1 MRPVRRAEPP
11 RGIAAALALVA
22 ALVAGCADTAA
33 PLRFATSSGEA
44 WTFAKPLT
52 ARVEPGA
59 CDAVVFASSAGA
71 VAASVENGAAMARV
85 PLGPGGNDVSAFCLD
100 DGRLQ
105 GGPATQHWQVRL
117 EDKPKARIRTVPR
130 DGRMHLDAGAS
141 EPAPVRFAPIV
152 RWEWRARPGNPAP
165 LAGLPAE
172 GRRVALDPPA
182 VDGEYYVTLAVTD
195 RAGRRDE
202 STAMFRVSG
211 GRVETVDPAREH
223 PAWVDRAVVY
233 GVVPFLF
240 GDRGF
245 DDVTARLDDLV
256 ALGVTTLWLS
266 PITATT
272 PDDFG
277 YAVTD
282 HFRLRPDFGSDADF
296 RELIAAA
303 HERGLKVIMD
313 FVPNHV
319 SAEHLYYRDARAN
332 GTASPYHPFFDRDA
346 RGDATHYFDWE
357 NLINLDY
364 DNPEVQRW
372 IIEAFAHWVRDYDID
387 GFRADA
393 VWGPRQRAPEFWA
406 RWRSE
411 LKRIKPDL
419 LLLAEASARDPYY
432 YENGFDA
439 AYDWTAALGHWAWRD
454 AFENPDF
461 TARHLRRE
469 IEASLA
475 QEEPDA
481 LVFRFLD
488 NNDTGARFVTRYGVA
503 RTRLAAALLLTL
515 PGLPQIYTG
524 QEVGATF
531 EPYDEGPPVS
541 WADPHGLRPW
551 YRQLIALRRE
561 HAALRSHEIRFLDL
575 APSDRLLAYMR
586 PGAPPNEAG
595 ILVLLNWGAAPLSVR
610 LPAGWRGE
618 GGAGGSSDLLTG
630 DRVSAA
636 GEIPVS
642 AYGVR
647 LLLAP

>member
-1 MRPVRRAEPP
+1 MPQAEPM
-11 RGIAAALALVA
+11 RILAAALALVA
-22 ALVAGCADTAA
+22 ALAIAGCADT
-33 PLRFATSSGEA
+33 PVPVRLDTRGGEA
-44 WTFAKPLT
+44 WSFARPVT
-52 ARVEPGA
+52 ARVEDGT
-59 CDAVVFASSAGA
+59 CGAVVFASSAGA
-71 VAASVENGAAMARV
+71 VAASVENGAATARV
-85 PLGPGGNDVSAFCLD
+85 PLWPGRNDVTASCLD
-100 DGRLQ
+100 AGTLRDGQ
-105 GGPATQHWQVRL
+105 AVQHWQVPL
-117 EDKPKARIRTVPR
+117 EDRPKAWVRTVPR
-130 DGRMHLDAGAS
+130 DGQMHLDAGAS

-152 RWEWRARPGNPAP
+152 RWAWRARPGNPAP

-172 GRRVALDPPA
+172 GRRIALDPPA

-195 RAGRRDE
+195 AAGRRDE
-202 STAMFRVSG
+202 STGVFRVAG
-211 GRVETVDPAREH
+211 GRFEAVDLAREH
-223 PAWVDRAVVY
+223 PAWADRAVVY

-240 GDRGF
+240 GNRGF

-303 HERGLKVIMD
+303 HDRGLRVIMD

-319 SAEHLYYRDARAN
+319 SAEHLYYRDAQAN

-346 RGDATHYFDWE
+346 RGNATHYFDWE

-364 DNPEVQRW
+364 DNAEVQRW

-406 RWRSE
+406 RWRRE
-411 LKRIKPDL
+411 LKRIEPDL

-439 AYDWTAALGHWAWRD
+439 AYDWTTALGHWAWRD

-475 QEEPDA
+475 QDEPDA

-488 NNDTGARFVTRYGVA
+488 NNDTGARFVTRYGVE

-524 QEVGATF
+524 QEVGAAF
-531 EPYDEGPPVS
+531 EPYDEGPPIS
-541 WADPHGLRPW
+541 WADPHGLQPW
-551 YRQLIALRRE
+551 YRQLIALRRD
-561 HAALRSHEIRFLDL
+561 HAALRSQEIRFLDL
-575 APSDRLLAYMR
+575 APSDQLLAYLR
-586 PGAPPNEAG
+586 PGGTVGDES
-595 ILVLLNWGAAPLSVR
+595 ILVLLNWRAAPLNVR
-610 LPAGWRGE
+610 LPADWRGKN
-618 GGAGGSSDLLTG
+618 GAGRLSDLLSGEKLG
-630 DRVSAA
+630 DAA
-636 GEIPVS
+636 IPVP

-647 LLLAP
+647 ILTVP